1 MISRTKSSTLW
12 FVGLLSLSLFS
23 LVSALSF
30 GAAEI
35 SLEQAF
41 YAVIGDVQAA
51 EPTDSVLPAEQ
62 AVATSAALAEQIIWQ
77 LRMPRTLLALIA
89 GGGLG
94 LAGLMLQTVTRNP
107 LADPYLFG
115 ISSGATVGVV
125 LFMTFAG
132 SALATALGQSESWL
146 SPLVNQLSLS
156 FAAFIGA
163 LVAIAILL
171 AVAGSAI
178 GRQVESMLL
187 AGVALSFLF
196 SAITSVTLY
205 FSDPQAISAV
215 IFWTMGS
222 FARAQWLQLIL
233 PSVLLLTTLAAV
245 LLFRRQLSALLLGDE
260 SAITLGV
267 NVAKF
272 RLVMLLLSSLLTA
285 SLVAVCG
292 GIGFVGLM
300 IPHIVRLFV
309 SQAQVIHPIAVCLL
323 GGVFMVWVD
332 VIARTLLS
340 HQELPLGIITG
351 LLGSGFFLSLMV
363 VRYRRQ
369 SR

>member
-12 FVGLLSLSLFS
+12 FFGLLGLSLFS

-41 YAVIGDVQAA
+41 YAVIGDLQAT
-51 EPTDSVLPAEQ
+51 EPFMPTEPAEQ
-62 AVATSAALAEQIIWQ
+62 GIATSAALAEQIIWQ
-77 LRMPRTLLALIA
+77 LRMPRTLLAFIA
-89 GGGLG
+89 GGGLA

-132 SALATALGQSESWL
+132 TALGQSESWL

-156 FAAFIGA
+156 FAAFVGA
-163 LVAIAILL
+163 LIAIAILL

-233 PSVLLLTTLAAV
+233 PLALLLTTLVAV

>member
-1 MISRTKSSTLW
+1 MTNPHSALW
-12 FVGLLSLSLFS
+12 WFAGLLALSIFS
-23 LVSALSF
+23 LVAALSF
-30 GAAEI
+30 GAADI
-35 SLEQAF
+35 SMTQAF
-41 YAVIGDVQAA
+41 QSVIDKGAHH
-51 EPTDSVLPAEQ
+51 VLANDRDISS
-62 AVATSAALAEQIIWQ
+62 TALAEQIVWQ
-77 LRMPRTLLALIA
+77 LRMPRTLLAFIA
-89 GGGLG
+89 GGGLA

-132 SALATALGQSESWL
+132 SALVSGDAWFL
-146 SPLVNQLSLS
+146 SLFNQLSLS
-156 FAAFIGA
+156 VAAFVGS

-222 FARAQWLQLIL
+222 FARAQWLQLLL
-233 PSVLLLTTLAAV
+233 PFVLLLCTLAVV
-245 LLFRRQLSALLLGDE
+245 LLFRRQLAALLLGDE

-272 RLVMLLLSSLLTA
+272 RLAMLLLSSLLTA

-300 IPHIVRLFV
+300 IPHLVRLFI
-309 SQAQVIHPIAVCLL
+309 SQAQLLHPIAVCLL
-323 GGVFMVWVD
+323 GGLFMVWVD

-363 VRYRRQ
+363 VRFRRQ
-369 SR
+369 GQS